1 MAGKTVNEALDLQ
14 SGFTRASF
22 DSVVAQGAKLTE
34 MTLKTANESL
44 APLQDQV
51 KQAFSA
57 AFSTPLPDH
66 LSLRL
71 KARPIIRPGLFAFA
85 RSNPV
90 WHPSG

>member
-1 MAGKTVNEALDLQ
+1 MTKDAKIFGKEIVDYNRKSFEISIANNKSIMAGKTVNEALDLQ
-14 SGFTRASF
+14 SGFTRTSF

-57 AFSTPLPDH
+57 AFP
-66 LSLRL
+66 
-71 KARPIIRPGLFAFA
+71 
-85 RSNPV
+85 
-90 WHPSG
+90 

>member
-1 MAGKTVNEALDLQ
+1 MTKDAKIFGKEITDYTPKLFEISIANNKSIMAGKTVNEALDLQ
-14 SGFTRASF
+14 SGFTRTSF

-57 AFSTPLPDH
+57 AFSTP
-66 LSLRL
+66 
-71 KARPIIRPGLFAFA
+71 FT
-85 RSNPV
+85 
-90 WHPSG
+90 